1 MSKTTLKKIGFTI
14 TTIFFLL
21 SISFGLDGNL
31 IHSYLLMLL
40 GTASIGLMD
49 RYELL

>member
-1 MSKTTLKKIGFTI
+1 MSKSTLRKIGWTI

-21 SISFGLDGNL
+21 SMASMLDGNL
-31 IHSYLLMLL
+31 IYSYLLMLL
-40 GTASIGLMD
+40 GSASIGLMD